1 MRSFKTGMEG
11 WKDGVEM
18 HFQNK
23 IYALGSSIF
32 SIQNEMSEDREKL
45 GKLLESC
52 LISSGNDNGSLT

>member
-1 MRSFKTGMEG
+1 MEG